1 VKELVQTERIHDP
14 HPYMQMWVWCR
25 NLQGDSSNRLLPYAG
40 GVMDQ
45 PWEVVWA
52 FGVID
57 DAYREER
64 ELKQE
69 FEKSLK
75 NATALRQSLLRT
87 P

>member
-1 VKELVQTERIHDP
+1 
-14 HPYMQMWVWCR
+14 
-25 NLQGDSSNRLLPYAG
+25 
-40 GVMDQ
+40 MDQ